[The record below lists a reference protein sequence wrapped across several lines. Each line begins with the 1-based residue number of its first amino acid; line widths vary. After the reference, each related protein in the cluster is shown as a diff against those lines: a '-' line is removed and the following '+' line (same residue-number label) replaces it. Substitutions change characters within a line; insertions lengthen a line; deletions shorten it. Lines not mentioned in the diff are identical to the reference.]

1 MRANRATSAAAV
13 SAAAVLS
20 ISGLSAATAAA
31 HATAP
36 AAGKAPHVPTV
47 VAHMSKSAIHLS
59 VGHTVHAGR
68 VQFHVVSTE
77 GGHTLQVLRL
87 HQGYTFKQARAD
99 VNKAFGGDLDAI
111 RRVDHRITWMGGAPA
126 RVDHPGDF
134 GVNLPRGDLILI
146 DQNNP
151 TFFRLHVFGKTPPR
165 PRFQTTGSITT
176 FTYGFGTSPSRLPSA
191 GWVRAANVSDQPH
204 FVVMQRVKDGTTPKM
219 VRKFVKHGLHGNP
232 PWALKANTS
241 TGVISPHHTMALSYS
256 LPAGKY
262 LLACFWPD
270 DETGMPHILMG
281 MWKLVRLG

>member
-1 MRANRATSAAAV
+1 MRANRATSAAAIG
-13 SAAAVLS
+13 AAAVLS
-20 ISGLSAATAAA
+20 ISGLSAATANA
-31 HATAP
+31 HTAPP

-87 HQGYTFKQARAD
+87 HKGYTFKEAVAD

-111 RRVDHRITWMGGAPA
+111 RRVDHRISWMGGAPA
-126 RVDHPGDF
+126 RIDHPGDF
-134 GVNLPRGDLILI
+134 GVTLPRGDLILI

-165 PRFQTTGSITT
+165 PRIPTTGSITA
-176 FTYGFGTSPSRLPSA
+176 FTYGFGTSAALPAS
-191 GWVRAANVSDQPH
+191 GWMHIANVSDQPH

-219 VRKFVKHGLHGNP
+219 VRKALKNGLRGNP

-241 TGVISPHHTMALSYS
+241 TGVISPHHSQALSTS
-256 LPAGKY
+256 LPKGKY

-281 MWKLVRLG
+281 MWKLVWLK

>member
-1 MRANRATSAAAV
+1 MRANLTNSAIAAA
-13 SAAAVLS
+13 AAAVLS
-20 ISGLSAATAAA
+20 ASTLAAIPAATAAQA
-31 HATAP
+31 RTP
-36 AAGKAPHVPTV
+36 QKAPHVPTV

-68 VQFHVVSTE
+68 VKFHVVSSE
-77 GGHTLQVLRL
+77 GGHTLQLMRL
-87 HQGYTFKQARAD
+87 HKGYTFKQARMD
-99 VNKAFGGDLDAI
+99 INKAFGGDLDAI
-111 RRVDHRITWMGGAPA
+111 RRVDRRITWMGGAPA

-134 GVNLPRGDLILI
+134 AVNLPRGDVILI

-165 PRFQTTGSITT
+165 PQIPTTGRITT
-176 FTYGFGTSPSRLPSA
+176 FTYGFGTSPSPLPSS
-191 GWVRAANVSDQPH
+191 GWTRVGNVSDQPH
-204 FVVMQRVKDGTTPKM
+204 FIVMQRVKDRTTPKM
-219 VRKFVKHGLHGNP
+219 VRKFLRHGLQGNP

-241 TGVISPHHTMALSYS
+241 TGVISPNRHQAFSYD